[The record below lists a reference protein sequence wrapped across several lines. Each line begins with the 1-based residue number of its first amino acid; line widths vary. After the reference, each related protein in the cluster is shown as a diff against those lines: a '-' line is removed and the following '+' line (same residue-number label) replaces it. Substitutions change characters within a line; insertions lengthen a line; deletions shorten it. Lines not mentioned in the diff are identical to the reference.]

1 MRIIS
6 GDQKLSRLQW
16 LQNQYRSRLVPEGKF
31 ACTWDKAVELDP
43 TPNKKYL
50 DWVLRL
56 IVQEKLPAEDHYKVP
71 AALGEF
77 IRCQSMLKRD
87 GHRSDIND
95 YDGLSDLFR
104 VLQPYEMKSTSA
116 ELSRAERALVDAQT
130 EVILDSD
137 ELLVISPKT
146 KKASCFWG
154 RGTKWCTA
162 ATGSGTENAFS
173 QYTDADG
180 SGLYIFIDKKNS
192 GVKYQLS
199 KSGDLADELDHTH
212 EFSNEHIDRLFFL
225 SKGIHE
231 DLDLA
236 FVSFDAKFLAS
247 LNQTDDFCQKAL
259 LLNIKALKFI
269 TNQTPSLVQT
279 ALSHSPDALQFI
291 RDQTKE
297 VCFKAVEEDG
307 LALKFVDFGPKMQW
321 ENREIHDL
329 CEQAIVNNALSIH
342 YCPHQTEDLCL
353 LAVRL
358 QAKSLQYIREPSEA
372 VCIEAVKRY
381 PEALSW
387 APKQTTKI
395 CTEAVRRWPTALNY
409 VRKHAP
415 EIDLAAV
422 CANPVAITLI
432 PEERQTIELCEQ
444 AIKKRPDLVHYLK
457 KPTAALLNLA
467 SELRASH
474 EHSQHSQHNSSP
486 ATNFFRMQ
494 SGL

>member
-1 MRIIS
+1 M
-6 GDQKLSRLQW
+6 
-16 LQNQYRSRLVPEGKF
+16 
-31 ACTWDKAVELDP
+31 ELDP

-50 DWVLRL
+50 DWILGLV
-56 IVQEKLPAEDHYKVP
+56 VQKKLPSEDHYKVP
-71 AALGEF
+71 TALNEF
-77 IRCQSMLKRD
+77 IRCQPMLRRD
-87 GHRSDIND
+87 GRSLDINS
-95 YDGLSDLFR
+95 YQSLQNLFR
-104 VLQPYEMKSTSA
+104 LLKPYEAHVSQA
-116 ELSRAERALVDAQT
+116 QLSKAERAVIDAQT

-137 ELLVISPKT
+137 ELLVVSPKT
-146 KKASCFWG
+146 KKSSCLWG

-162 ATGSGTENAFS
+162 ATGPGTENAFS
-173 QYTDADG
+173 QYTDDDG
-180 SGLYIFIDKKNS
+180 NGLYIFIDKKNP

-199 KSGDLADELDHTH
+199 KTGEMA
-212 EFSNEHIDRLFFL
+212 NEQDDQYVSSDKHIDRLFAL

-259 LLNIKALKFI
+259 HLNISALKFI

-279 ALSHSPDALQFI
+279 ALSHSPEALQFVQ
-291 RDQTKE
+291 DQTKD

-307 LALKFVDFGPKMQW
+307 LALKFVDFDPKMRW
-321 ENREIHDL
+321 EKREIHDL

-358 QAKSLQYIREPSEA
+358 QAKSLQYIRDPSEA
-372 VCIEAVKRY
+372 VSIEAVKRN

-387 APKQTTKI
+387 APNQTTKI
-395 CTEAVRRWPTALNY
+395 CTEAVKRWPTALNY
-409 VRKHAP
+409 IRKHSP

-457 KPTAALLNLA
+457 KPTAALLRLA

-474 EHSQHSQHNSSP
+474 EHSQNPQHNSSP
-486 ATNFFRMQ
+486 AADFFRMQ